1 MKKIVHSY
9 VEEERRK
16 VEYNGFS
23 SFFFNGFKLS
33 FHNLAQLPEDQHL
46 KSMAIRSCNAIF
58 VSKTKFIADIN
69 IFIFFINYFTKIQ
82 IIKTGCRFSQFLQF
96 IELLYSPVSS
106 ILQNPRRYE
115 LIKSLFFTKKIL
127 QNCLYFSI
135 HPRKVISNYV

>member
-1 MKKIVHSY
+1 MIKIVHSC

-106 ILQNPRRYE
+106 ILQNARRYE
-115 LIKSLFFTKKIL
+115 LIKSLFFHKKKSFKTAYSSVFI
-127 QNCLYFSI
+127 QE
-135 HPRKVISNYV
+135 K